1 MFSSRWDYEN
11 TDTDGVTFIFTPD
24 QLIAL
29 EHAAIEGGIKRIE
42 TIRSVL
48 GETAA
53 QAIRSARAKI
63 VSVLAKEAPT
73 VFTIME
79 LMVLEHVII
88 DCGINDTQDADAV
101 FPPIAQSLTDAY
113 EKIARAIE
121 NL

>member
-1 MFSSRWDYEN
+1 MFSSRWDYGN
-11 TDTDGVTFIFTPD
+11 TDTDEVTFVFTRP

-63 VSVLAKEAPT
+63 ASVLAKEAPT

-88 DCGINDTQDADAV
+88 DCGINGTQDDHAV

-121 NL
+121 SL